1 MRVLMSRTMT
11 LMRNKRTGM
20 GMRQLIRRRE
30 NGNIAR
36 KSRYV
41 GYMKGIQQISRKGKK
56 TSTKE
61 SVLNRLKNL
70 KGKEFHM
77 IIPVKEDADA

>member
-1 MRVLMSRTMT
+1 M
-11 LMRNKRTGM
+11 
-20 GMRQLIRRRE
+20 
-30 NGNIAR
+30 AR

-77 IIPVKEDADA
+77 TIPVKKDADA